1 MRYNKLK
8 KILALIL
15 TAAMIFTFAA
25 CSSAEAGTNTDQ
37 QTTTAEETTTEET
50 TETTADDDMFTERD
64 LAGTYDEAEAKN
76 ITLADGNSSTDVS
89 GVTISGDTITITE
102 DGVYV
107 LSGTL
112 TDGQIQV
119 EADDSAKVQLVLKG
133 VSITNN
139 SSAAIY
145 VKSADKVFI
154 TLAEGS
160 ENTLAVTGDY
170 VQTDDNS
177 VDAAIFSKDD
187 LTINGSGAL
196 TVKAAYGHGVV
207 SKDDLKITG
216 GNITVEAAKKALSGN
231 DSVRIADGDI
241 KLISGTDSI
250 HAEDSDKDIGLVYIS
265 GGNIEIESGD
275 DGIHAHK
282 DLIIDGGTI
291 TIKKSVEGLEG
302 NTVTINDGTV
312 DVTSSDDGINAAGD
326 STSGNKNDMMAT
338 DDSCM
343 ITINGGHVHVNAEGD
358 GIDSNGNIEVNGG
371 ETYVE
376 GPTNS
381 GNGSIDTGGSGQ
393 AVINGG
399 YFIATGSSG
408 MAVNFS
414 SESKQCAIMVNVNQ
428 ATGTAELKDSEGN
441 VLISSDTKKQYS
453 NVLVSTPEI
462 KDGGTYVISAGG
474 NEQSITM
481 NGTIYGEAGG
491 MQGGRM
497 QGGPGNFGQ
506 SGGPGNFGQNG
517 DQGEN
522 SDDENSDQGRGPGN
536 GGHGG
541 GPGNFGQ
548 GGGPSGGPGNFNPGN
563 GAQDGEQ
570 SNNDSQSDQAS
581 DDEGGIGV

>member
-1 MRYNKLK
+1 M
-8 KILALIL
+8 
-15 TAAMIFTFAA
+15 TTAMIFTFAA
-25 CSSAEAGTNTDQ
+25 CSSAEAGTNIDQ

-50 TETTADDDMFTERD
+50 TETTETTAAEDMFTERD

-76 ITLADGNSSTDVS
+76 ITLADGNPSTDAS

-133 VSITNN
+133 VSITND

-187 LTINGSGAL
+187 LTINGSGEL

-291 TIKKSVEGLEG
+291 NIKKSVEGLEG

-326 STSGNKNDMMAT
+326 STSVNKNDMMAT
-338 DDSCM
+338 DDSCV
-343 ITINGGHVHVNAEGD
+343 ITINGGYVHVDAEGD
-358 GIDSNGNIEVNGG
+358 GIDSNGGIEINGG

-381 GNGSIDTGGSGQ
+381 GNGSIDIGGSGQ

-428 ATGTAELKDSEGN
+428 TTGTAELKDSEGN

-462 KDGGTYVISAGG
+462 KDGETYVISAGG
-474 NEQSITM
+474 NEQSVTM
-481 NGTIYGEAGG
+481 NGTIYGEAG
-491 MQGGRM
+491 RM
-497 QGGPGNFGQ
+497 QGSPGNFGQ
-506 SGGPGNFGQNG
+506 
-517 DQGEN
+517 
-522 SDDENSDQGRGPGN
+522 
-536 GGHGG
+536 GG

-548 GGGPSGGPGNFNPGN
+548 GGGPSGGPGNFGPGN
-563 GAQDGEQ
+563 GTQDGEQ

>member
-8 KILALIL
+8 KILALVL

-25 CSSAEAGTNTDQ
+25 CSSAEKGTNIDQ

-50 TETTADDDMFTERD
+50 TETTPADDMFTERD

-76 ITLADGNSSTDVS
+76 ITLADGNSSTDAS
-89 GVTISGDTITITE
+89 GVTISGDTVTITE

-133 VSITNN
+133 VSITND

-302 NTVTINDGTV
+302 NTVTINDGTI

-358 GIDSNGNIEVNGG
+358 GIDSNGNIEINGG

-428 ATGTAELKDSEGN
+428 TTGTAELKDSEGN

-497 QGGPGNFGQ
+497 QGGPGN
-506 SGGPGNFGQNG
+506 
-517 DQGEN
+517 
-522 SDDENSDQGRGPGN
+522 

-548 GGGPSGGPGNFNPGN
+548 GGGPSGGPGNFNPGS
-563 GAQDGEQ
+563 GVQDGEQ

>member
-1 MRYNKLK
+1 
-8 KILALIL
+8 
-15 TAAMIFTFAA
+15 MIFTFAA

-37 QTTTAEETTTEET
+37 QTLTAEETTTEET
-50 TETTADDDMFTERD
+50 TETTAADDMFTERD

-76 ITLADGNSSTDVS
+76 ITLADGNSSTDAS
-89 GVTISGDTITITE
+89 GVTISGDTVTITE

-119 EADDSAKVQLVLKG
+119 EADDSAKVQLVLKS
-133 VSITNN
+133 VSITND

-302 NTVTINDGTV
+302 NTVTINDGTI

-326 STSGNKNDMMAT
+326 SISGNKNDMMAT
-338 DDSCM
+338 DDSCV
-343 ITINGGHVHVNAEGD
+343 ITINGGYVHVDAEGD
-358 GIDSNGNIEVNGG
+358 GIDSNGNIEINGG

-428 ATGTAELKDSEGN
+428 TTGTAELKDSEGN

-462 KDGGTYVISAGG
+462 KNGETYVISAGG
-474 NEQSITM
+474 NEQSVTM

-491 MQGGRM
+491 MQGG
-497 QGGPGNFGQ
+497 PGNFGQ
-506 SGGPGNFGQNG
+506 
-517 DQGEN
+517 
-522 SDDENSDQGRGPGN
+522 
-536 GGHGG
+536 GG

-548 GGGPSGGPGNFNPGN
+548 GGGPSGGPGNFNPGS

>member
-1 MRYNKLK
+1 M
-8 KILALIL
+8 
-15 TAAMIFTFAA
+15 TTAMIFTFAA

-50 TETTADDDMFTERD
+50 TETTETTAAEDMFTERD

-76 ITLADGNSSTDVS
+76 ITLADGNSSTDAS

-133 VSITNN
+133 VSITND

-187 LTINGSGAL
+187 LTINGSGTL

-275 DGIHAHK
+275 DGIQAHK

-302 NTVTINDGTV
+302 NTVTINDGTI

-338 DDSCM
+338 DDSCV
-343 ITINGGHVHVNAEGD
+343 ITINGGYVHVDAEGD
-358 GIDSNGNIEVNGG
+358 GIDSNGNIEINGG

-428 ATGTAELKDSEGN
+428 TTGTAELKDSDGN

-497 QGGPGNFGQ
+497 QGSPGNFGQ
-506 SGGPGNFGQNG
+506 
-517 DQGEN
+517 
-522 SDDENSDQGRGPGN
+522 
-536 GGHGG
+536 GG

-548 GGGPSGGPGNFNPGN
+548 GGGPSGGPGNFGPGN
-563 GAQDGEQ
+563 GTQDGEQ

>member
-37 QTTTAEETTTEET
+37 QTLTAEETTTEET
-50 TETTADDDMFTERD
+50 TETTAADDMFTERD

-76 ITLADGNSSTDVS
+76 ITLADGNSSTDAS
-89 GVTISGDTITITE
+89 GVTISGDTVTITE

-119 EADDSAKVQLVLKG
+119 EADDSAKVQLVLKS
-133 VSITNN
+133 VSITND

-302 NTVTINDGTV
+302 NTVTINDGTI

-326 STSGNKNDMMAT
+326 SISGNKNDMMAT
-338 DDSCM
+338 DDSCV
-343 ITINGGHVHVNAEGD
+343 ITINGGYVHVDAEGD
-358 GIDSNGNIEVNGG
+358 GIDSNGNIEINGG

-428 ATGTAELKDSEGN
+428 TTGTAELKDSEGN

-462 KDGGTYVISAGG
+462 KNGETYVISAGG
-474 NEQSITM
+474 NEQSVTM

-491 MQGGRM
+491 MQGG
-497 QGGPGNFGQ
+497 PGNFGQ
-506 SGGPGNFGQNG
+506 
-517 DQGEN
+517 
-522 SDDENSDQGRGPGN
+522 
-536 GGHGG
+536 GG

-548 GGGPSGGPGNFNPGN
+548 GGGPSGGPGNFNPGS

>member
-1 MRYNKLK
+1 
-8 KILALIL
+8 
-15 TAAMIFTFAA
+15 MIFTFAA

-37 QTTTAEETTTEET
+37 QTLTAEETMTEET
-50 TETTADDDMFTERD
+50 TETTAADDMFTERD

-76 ITLADGNSSTDVS
+76 ITLADGNSSTDAS
-89 GVTISGDTITITE
+89 GVTISGDTVTITE

-119 EADDSAKVQLVLKG
+119 EADDSAKVQLVLKD

-302 NTVTINDGTV
+302 NTITVNDGTI

-338 DDSCM
+338 DDSCV
-343 ITINGGHVHVNAEGD
+343 ITINGGYVHVDAEGD
-358 GIDSNGNIEVNGG
+358 GIDSNGNIEINGG

-381 GNGSIDTGGSGQ
+381 GNGSIDTGGSSQ

-428 ATGTAELKDSEGN
+428 TTGTAELKDSEGN
-441 VLISSDTKKQYS
+441 VLISLDTKKQYS

-474 NEQSITM
+474 NEQSVTM

-491 MQGGRM
+491 MHGGGR
-497 QGGPGNFGQ
+497 GNFGQ

-517 DQGEN
+517 DQDEN

-548 GGGPSGGPGNFNPGN
+548 GGGPSGGPGNFNPGS
-563 GAQDGEQ
+563 GVQDGEQ
-570 SNNDSQSDQAS
+570 SNNDSQNDQAS
-581 DDEGGIGV
+581 DDEDGIGV

>member
-37 QTTTAEETTTEET
+37 QTLTAEETMTEET
-50 TETTADDDMFTERD
+50 TETTAADDMFTERD

-76 ITLADGNSSTDVS
+76 ITLADGNSSTDAS
-89 GVTISGDTITITE
+89 GVTISGDTVTITE

-119 EADDSAKVQLVLKG
+119 EADDSAKVQLVLKD

-302 NTVTINDGTV
+302 NTITVNDGTI

-338 DDSCM
+338 DDSCV
-343 ITINGGHVHVNAEGD
+343 ITINGGYVHVDAEGD
-358 GIDSNGNIEVNGG
+358 GIDSNGNIEINGG

-381 GNGSIDTGGSGQ
+381 GNGSIDTGGSSQ

-428 ATGTAELKDSEGN
+428 TTGTAELKDSEGN
-441 VLISSDTKKQYS
+441 VLISLDTKKQYS

-474 NEQSITM
+474 NEQSVTM

-491 MQGGRM
+491 MHGGGR
-497 QGGPGNFGQ
+497 GNFGQ

-517 DQGEN
+517 DQDEN

-548 GGGPSGGPGNFNPGN
+548 GGGPSGGPGNFNPGS
-563 GAQDGEQ
+563 GVQDGEQ
-570 SNNDSQSDQAS
+570 SNNDSQNDQAS
-581 DDEGGIGV
+581 DDEDGIGV